1 MYGRKKFT
9 SIDEAR
15 LDIFLKKYKPNK
27 NDNVLK
33 GNIRKIDGGCWP
45 PYFWA
50 LQEKILQTTL
60 VGDICHNAFNSNTIP
75 FLPENFG
82 WNLVEGKYKIQWSEG
97 DVSPTSIESAC
108 INDDEEELSGTE
120 CDSDLD
126 IYILTVMKNNISV

>member
-45 PYFWA
+45 PYFWV

-60 VGDICHNAFNSNTIP
+60 VGDICHNTI
-75 FLPENFG
+75 
-82 WNLVEGKYKIQWSEG
+82 K
-97 DVSPTSIESAC
+97 
-108 INDDEEELSGTE
+108 LSGTE